1 MGISYYFL
9 LTNIHIRKVYQIL
22 HLSGTM
28 PDMLRGITIDDVTT
42 RDMDDAIW
50 VEITENGGW
59 HVVVMITDVAK
70 VISKHSELDRL
81 AMSRIET
88 KYYANG
94 NSPMLPRRLADE
106 KLSLWPG
113 ESKYVLA
120 VDIVLGMNL
129 SILETRLLR
138 TVMISEA
145 RLSFSDVPRI
155 LSDREHTQHALIKFA
170 SQLANDLL
178 TQRRN
183 LGALAFYDLGR
194 GLVTNEEG
202 SIKQLRRR
210 EDTIGYVIIQEL
222 MILANMAVAE
232 YAVKNDI
239 PLLFRNHTARSATPE
254 RVDLMKLLKS
264 ITFIPEVNIA
274 TVRRTTYMMLNRA
287 EYGHVILG
295 HFGLNL
301 GAYTHFTSPIRR
313 YADLVNHQQIRAH
326 IQNEPLPH
334 SKEEIQAV
342 ASYVNL
348 MHLENDKAKSEYMKE
363 KAYRKAESAIL
374 GNRIDSASDTDF
386 ELITKFLIRKDDDCP
401 EAYCDAFR
409 RRLGKLPIICAEL
422 VLLQAPDGKRWTE
435 LRRALLEEIAT
446 APHKAV
452 SIFDIAQHIL
462 GWQMP
467 VYKVTNTIRGNLPV
481 FIAQSAIRVNNIEYR
496 SAVYEDLTKKG
507 ATQLASVDLL
517 ATALGLPVP
526 NLKTKIIDP
535 PASNDEV
542 TINTSR
548 DPIFALQEY
557 CQAKKL
563 PLPTYSFKAEGPT
576 CKPIFTCTCTFGS
589 STSTGQAGKKKR
601 AKRLAAREMIYI
613 LVLGS

>member
-9 LTNIHIRKVYQIL
+9 LTNIQIKEVYQIL

-50 VEITENGGW
+50 VEIAENGGW

-88 KYYANG
+88 RYYANG

-106 KLSLWPG
+106 KLSLWPE

-155 LSDREHTQHALIKFA
+155 LSDSEHTQHALIKLA

-239 PLLFRNHTARSATPE
+239 PILFRNHTARSVTPE
-254 RVDLMKLLKS
+254 RVDLMKLLES
-264 ITFIPEVNIA
+264 VTVIPEVNIA
-274 TVRRTTYMMLNRA
+274 AVRHTTYMMLSRA
-287 EYGHVILG
+287 EYGPVILG

-334 SKEEIQAV
+334 SKEEILAI
-342 ASYVNL
+342 ASHINL

-374 GNRIDSASDTDF
+374 ENRIDSASDTDF
-386 ELITKFLIRKDDDCP
+386 ERITKLLIRKEDDCP
-401 EAYCDAFR
+401 EAYYDAFR

-462 GWQMP
+462 DWQMP
-467 VYKVTNTIRGNLPV
+467 VYKVGSTIRGNLPV
-481 FIAQSAIRVNNIEYR
+481 FTAQSTIRVNNIEYR

-507 ATQLASVDLL
+507 ATQRASVDLL
-517 ATALGLPVP
+517 ATILGLPVP
-526 NLKTKIIDP
+526 DFKTTIIDL
-535 PASNDEV
+535 PASSEEV
-542 TINTSR
+542 TINTSK

-563 PLPTYSFKAEGPT
+563 PLPVYSFKAEGPT

-589 STSTGQAGKKKR
+589 STSTGQAGKKQR
-601 AKRLAAREMIYI
+601 AKRLAAREMIYT
-613 LVLGS
+613 LVSES

>member
-1 MGISYYFL
+1 
-9 LTNIHIRKVYQIL
+9 
-22 HLSGTM
+22 
-28 PDMLRGITIDDVTT
+28 MLRGITIDDVTT

-70 VISKHSELDRL
+70 VISKHSELDQL

-88 KYYANG
+88 RYYAND
-94 NSPMLPRRLADE
+94 NSPMLPRWLADE
-106 KLSLWPG
+106 NLSLWPG

-120 VDIVLGMNL
+120 VDIILGMNL

-138 TVMISEA
+138 TVMTSEA
-145 RLSFSDVPRI
+145 RLAFSDVPRI
-155 LSDREHTQHALIKFA
+155 LSDREHTQYVLIKLA
-170 SQLANDLL
+170 SQLANNLL

-183 LGALAFYDLGR
+183 SGALAFYDLGR

-202 SIKQLRRR
+202 SIRQLRRR

-232 YAVKNDI
+232 YAVKNNI
-239 PLLFRNHTARSATPE
+239 PILFRNHTSRSATPE
-254 RVDLMKLLKS
+254 RGDLMKLLES
-264 ITFIPEVNIA
+264 ITVIPEVNIA
-274 TVRRTTYMMLNRA
+274 TVKHTTYIMLNRA
-287 EYGHVILG
+287 EYGPFILG

-334 SKEEIQAV
+334 SKEEIQTI
-342 ASYVNL
+342 ASHINL
-348 MHLENDKAKSEYMKE
+348 MHLENDRAKSEYMKE
-363 KAYRKAESAIL
+363 KAYRKAESTIL
-374 GNRIDSASDTDF
+374 RNRIEDASDTDF
-386 ELITKFLIRKDDDCP
+386 ERITKLLLRKGEDCP

-422 VLLQAPDGKRWTE
+422 VLLHAPDGERWTE
-435 LRRALLEEIAT
+435 LKRALLEEIAT

-452 SIFDIAQHIL
+452 SIFDIAQHIP
-462 GWQMP
+462 GWQIP
-467 VYKVTNTIRGNLPV
+467 IHEVTETTRGNLPV
-481 FIAQSAIRVNNIEYR
+481 FTARSVIRISDREYQSA
-496 SAVYEDLTKKG
+496 AYEDLSKRG
-507 ATQLASVDLL
+507 AMQRASVDLL
-517 ATALGLPVP
+517 AAVLGLPAP
-526 NLKTKIIDP
+526 DLKTTIINL
-535 PASNDEV
+535 PANNEEV
-542 TINTSR
+542 TINTSK

-563 PLPTYSFKAEGPT
+563 PLPAYSFKAEGPT

-589 STSTGQAGKKKR
+589 STSTGQAGKKQK
-601 AKRLAAREMIYI
+601 AKRLAARKMIYI
-613 LVLGS
+613 LVSGS

>member
-1 MGISYYFL
+1 M
-9 LTNIHIRKVYQIL
+9 

-28 PDMLRGITIDDVTT
+28 SDMLRGITIDDVTT
-42 RDMDDAIW
+42 QDMDDAIW
-50 VEITENGGW
+50 VEITENSGL
-59 HVVVMITDVAK
+59 HVLVMITDVAK
-70 VISKHSELDRL
+70 VISKHSELDQL

-88 KYYANG
+88 RYYANG
-94 NSPMLPRRLADE
+94 NSPMLPRQLADE

-113 ESKYVLA
+113 ELKYVLA

-145 RLSFSDVPRI
+145 RLAFFDVPRI
-155 LSDREHTQHALIKFA
+155 LSDRKHKHHALIKLA

-183 LGALAFYDLGR
+183 RGALAFYDLGR

-202 SIKQLRRR
+202 SIRQLRRR

-239 PLLFRNHTARSATPE
+239 PILFRNHTARSATPE
-254 RVDLMKLLKS
+254 RRDLMKLLES
-264 ITFIPEVNIA
+264 VTVIPEVNIA
-274 TVRRTTYMMLNRA
+274 TVRHTTYMMLNRA
-287 EYGHVILG
+287 EYGPVILG

-334 SKEEIQAV
+334 SKEEIQAI
-342 ASYVNL
+342 ASHINL

-374 GNRIDSASDTDF
+374 KNRIDNTSDTDF
-386 ELITKFLIRKDDDCP
+386 ERITKLLIRKEDDCP

-435 LRRALLEEIAT
+435 LRRALLEEIAI

-452 SIFDIAQHIL
+452 SIFDIAQHIP

-467 VYKVTNTIRGNLPV
+467 VYKVTSTIRGNLPV
-481 FIAQSAIRVNNIEYR
+481 FAAQSAIRVNNIEYR

-507 ATQLASVDLL
+507 ATQRASVDLL
-517 ATALGLPVP
+517 AAVLGLPVP
-526 NLKTKIIDP
+526 DLKTTITDL
-535 PASNDEV
+535 PASNKEV
-542 TINTSR
+542 TINMSK

-563 PLPTYSFKAEGPT
+563 PLPAYSFKAEGPT
-576 CKPIFTCTCTFGS
+576 CTPIFTCTCTFGS
-589 STSTGQAGKKKR
+589 STSTGQAGKKQR
-601 AKRLAAREMIYI
+601 AKRLAAREMIYT
-613 LVLGS
+613 LVSGS

>member
-1 MGISYYFL
+1 M
-9 LTNIHIRKVYQIL
+9 

-59 HVVVMITDVAK
+59 HVVVTIADVAK

-81 AMSRIET
+81 AMYRIET
-88 KYYANG
+88 RYYANG

-106 KLSLWPG
+106 KLSLWPE

-145 RLSFSDVPRI
+145 RLAFSDIPHI
-155 LSDREHTQHALIKFA
+155 LSDREHTQHALIKLA

-183 LGALAFYDLGR
+183 RGALAFYDLGR

-202 SIKQLRRR
+202 SLRQLRCR
-210 EDTIGYVIIQEL
+210 EDTIGYIIIQEL

-232 YAVKNDI
+232 YAVKNNVPI
-239 PLLFRNHTARSATPE
+239 LFRNHTARSATPE
-254 RVDLMKLLKS
+254 RGDLMKLLES
-264 ITFIPEVNIA
+264 ITVIPEVNIA
-274 TVRRTTYMMLNRA
+274 TVRHTTYMMLNRA
-287 EYGHVILG
+287 EYGPVILG

-313 YADLVNHQQIRAH
+313 YADLVNHQQIRAY
-326 IQNEPLPH
+326 IQNEPLPR
-334 SKEEIQAV
+334 SKEEIQAI
-342 ASYVNL
+342 ASHINL
-348 MHLENDKAKSEYMKE
+348 MHLENDRAKSEYMKE

-374 GNRIDSASDTDF
+374 RNRIEDASDTDF
-386 ELITKFLIRKDDDCP
+386 ERITKLLIRGGEDCP

-409 RRLGKLPIICAEL
+409 KRLGKLPIICAEL
-422 VLLQAPDGKRWTE
+422 VLLQAPDGERWTE

-467 VYKVTNTIRGNLPV
+467 VYEVTKNIRGNLPV
-481 FIAQSAIRVNNIEYR
+481 FTAQSAIRISNREYQ

-507 ATQLASVDLL
+507 ATQRASVGLL
-517 ATALGLPVP
+517 AAVLGLPAP
-526 NLKTKIIDP
+526 DLEIMIIDSS
-535 PASNDEV
+535 ASNEEV
-542 TINTSR
+542 TINTSK

-563 PLPTYSFKAEGPT
+563 PLPAYSFKAEGPT

-589 STSTGQAGKKKR
+589 STSLGQAGKKQR
-601 AKRLAAREMIYI
+601 AKRLAAREMIYT
-613 LVLGS
+613 LVSGS